1 VLSMDDPV
9 PPPAS
14 PLASDL
20 DLATVDRLLSTTRS
34 VRRRLDPTR
43 PVPAGVIRECL
54 ELAVQAP
61 SPADVQSWRWV
72 VVTDEATRK
81 TIADM
86 YRAANE
92 PYVRSELDRLPE
104 GDSSERRR
112 FASVLDL
119 IEHLHEIPVL
129 VVAYVVEPDL
139 PGLGDQGMPPALLYG
154 GAFPAVWSFQL
165 ALRARGLGTTPLFV
179 ADEAPLAEIVGAP
192 ANAHLVG
199 LLPVAY
205 YTGTTFKPA
214 ARRPLD
220 EVAFGDR
227 WGAPLG

>member
-1 VLSMDDPV
+1 M
-9 PPPAS
+9 
-14 PLASDL
+14 DL

-34 VRRRLDPTR
+34 VRRRLDPSR

-72 VVTDEATRK
+72 VVTDEAVRK
-81 TIADM
+81 AIADM

-92 PYVRSELDRLPE
+92 PYVQSELERVGE
-104 GDSSERRR
+104 GAERRR
-112 FASVLDL
+112 FASVLHL

-139 PGLGDQGMPPALLYG
+139 PGLGDQAMPPALLYG
-154 GAFPAVWSFQL
+154 GAYPAVWSFQL

-179 ADEAPLAEIVGAP
+179 ADETELAAIVGAP

-214 ARRPLD
+214 PRRPLD
-220 EVAFGDR
+220 EVAFGDA
-227 WGAPLG
+227 WGAPLT

>member
-1 VLSMDDPV
+1 MTMEP
-9 PPPAS
+9 
-14 PLASDL
+14 ASDL

-34 VRRRLDPTR
+34 VRRRLDPSR
-43 PVPAGVIRECL
+43 PVPDAVIRECL
-54 ELAVQAP
+54 DLAVQAP

-81 TIADM
+81 VIADM

-92 PYVRSELDRLPE
+92 PYVRSELARLGE

-112 FASVLDL
+112 FVSVLDL
-119 IEHLHEIPVL
+119 IGHLREIPVL
-129 VVAYVVEPDL
+129 VAAYVVEPDL
-139 PGLGDQGMPPALLYG
+139 PGLGDQAMPAALLYG

-165 ALRARGLGTTPLFV
+165 ALRARGMGTTPLFV
-179 ADEAPLAEIVGAP
+179 ADDAPLAEIVGAP

-220 EVAFGDR
+220 EVAFGDT

>member
-1 VLSMDDPV
+1 MTMEP
-9 PPPAS
+9 
-14 PLASDL
+14 ASDL

-34 VRRRLDPTR
+34 VRRRLDPSR
-43 PVPAGVIRECL
+43 PVPDEIVRECL

-72 VVTDEATRK
+72 VVTDDANRK
-81 TIADM
+81 AIADM

-92 PYVRSELDRLPE
+92 PYVQSELARLGE
-104 GDSSERRR
+104 GAERRR
-112 FASVLDL
+112 FTSVLDL

-139 PGLGDQGMPPALLYG
+139 AGLGDQAMPPALLYG

-199 LLPVAY
+199 LLRCCRP
-205 YTGTTFKPA
+205 PA
-214 ARRPLD
+214 AGRSLIKN
-220 EVAFGDR
+220 
-227 WGAPLG
+227 

>member
-1 VLSMDDPV
+1 MTME
-9 PPPAS
+9 PA
-14 PLASDL
+14 PDL
-20 DLATVDRLLSTTRS
+20 DVATVDRLLSTTRS
-34 VRRRLDPTR
+34 VRRRLDPRR
-43 PVPAGVIRECL
+43 PVPDGIIRQCL

-81 TIADM
+81 AIADM

-92 PYVRSELDRLPE
+92 PYVRGELERVGE
-104 GDSSERRR
+104 GAERRR
-112 FASVLDL
+112 FVSVLDL
-119 IEHLHEIPVL
+119 IDHLHEIPVL
-129 VVAYVVEPDL
+129 VAAYVLEPDL
-139 PGLGDQGMPPALLYG
+139 PGLGDQAMPPALLYG

-192 ANAHLVG
+192 ANAHLVA

-214 ARRPLD
+214 PRRPLD
-220 EVAFGDR
+220 EVAFGDT
-227 WGAPLG
+227 WGAPLR

>member
-1 VLSMDDPV
+1 VLH
-9 PPPAS
+9 
-14 PLASDL
+14 
-20 DLATVDRLLSTTRS
+20 
-34 VRRRLDPTR
+34 
-43 PVPAGVIRECL
+43 
-54 ELAVQAP
+54 
-61 SPADVQSWRWV
+61 
-72 VVTDEATRK
+72 
-81 TIADM
+81 
-86 YRAANE
+86 
-92 PYVRSELDRLPE
+92 
-104 GDSSERRR
+104 
-112 FASVLDL
+112 L

-139 PGLGDQGMPPALLYG
+139 PGLGDQAMPPALLYG

-179 ADEAPLAEIVGAP
+179 ADESELAAIVGAP

-220 EVAFGDR
+220 EVAFGDA
-227 WGAPLG
+227 WGSPLP